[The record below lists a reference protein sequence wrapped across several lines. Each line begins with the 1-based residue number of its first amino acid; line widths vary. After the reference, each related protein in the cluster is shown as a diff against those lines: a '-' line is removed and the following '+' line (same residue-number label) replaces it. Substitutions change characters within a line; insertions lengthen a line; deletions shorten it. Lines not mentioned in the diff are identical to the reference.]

1 MSLYDGLGLDT
12 KEKGH
17 KDQKS
22 DLMGWSS
29 GIKLLQSQLQL
40 KKAALTQAKVT
51 FSSVKREQF
60 RKGAVLAPVVN
71 LKSRRDDQDE
81 MPPPPAISIIPNKEG
96 KSPITTGSLL
106 GGEWDIR
113 QEYDPAWPNDYE
125 KIMREKREK
134 KDRDR
139 GDDRHKHSEDKDRD
153 SGHPYGNKHGRRRR
167 ERERDKER
175 NREMIERNREEE
187 AEDERANKRDRRER
201 ERDKE
206 RNREMI
212 ERNREEEAED
222 ERANKRGLG
231 FGAAIAPPP
240 SLMETAEKKEPL
252 PPPPFSGAS
261 FQSGL
266 GTSVA
271 ARIMAKYGFK
281 EGQGLGKQEQGMS
294 QALQVEKTSKRGGKI
309 IHEKDIPKEPPSPPP
324 EPPPPPAPVN
334 MNPSESITEIMKNP
348 SKVVLLRNMVGP
360 GEVDDELEPETKEEC
375 GKYGEVVKCL
385 IFEIAA
391 SDIPEEEAVRI
402 FIEFKRLESAI
413 KAVVDLNGRYFGGRI
428 VRAGFYDQD
437 RFKRLELTD

>member
-51 FSSVKREQF
+51 LPSVKREQF

-175 NREMIERNREEE
+175 NREM
-187 AEDERANKRDRRER
+187 
-201 ERDKE
+201 
-206 RNREMI
+206 M

-334 MNPSESITEIMKNP
+334 TNPSESITEIMKNP

>member
-1 MSLYDGLGLDT
+1 MSLYDGLGLDS

-40 KKAALTQAKVT
+40 KKAALTQAK
-51 FSSVKREQF
+51 REQF

-81 MPPPPAISIIPNKEG
+81 MPPPPAISIMPNKEG

-139 GDDRHKHSEDKDRD
+139 GEDRHKHSDDKDRD
-153 SGHPYGNKHGRRRR
+153 SNHPYSNKHSRRRR
-167 ERERDKER
+167 DRDRDKER
-175 NREMIERNREEE
+175 TREMMERNREEE
-187 AEDERANKRDRRER
+187 ID
-201 ERDKE
+201 
-206 RNREMI
+206 
-212 ERNREEEAED
+212 REED
-222 ERANKRGLG
+222 RAKRGMG

-324 EPPPPPAPVN
+324 EPLLPPPPVTP
-334 MNPSESITEIMKNP
+334 NPSESITEIMKNP

-375 GKYGEVVKCL
+375 GKYGDVVKCL
-385 IFEIAA
+385 IFELSG

>member
-1 MSLYDGLGLDT
+1 MPNKFNIKYIIKMSLYDGLGLDS

-40 KKAALTQAKVT
+40 KKAALTQAK
-51 FSSVKREQF
+51 REQF

-81 MPPPPAISIIPNKEG
+81 MPPPPAISIMPNKEG

-139 GDDRHKHSEDKDRD
+139 GDDRHKHSDDKDRD
-153 SGHPYGNKHGRRRR
+153 SNHPYSNKHSRRRR
-167 ERERDKER
+167 DRDRDKER
-175 NREMIERNREEE
+175 TREMMERNREEE
-187 AEDERANKRDRRER
+187 ID
-201 ERDKE
+201 
-206 RNREMI
+206 
-212 ERNREEEAED
+212 REED
-222 ERANKRGLG
+222 RAKRGMG

-324 EPPPPPAPVN
+324 EPLLPPPPVTP
-334 MNPSESITEIMKNP
+334 NPSESITEIMKNP

-375 GKYGEVVKCL
+375 GKYGDVVKCL
-385 IFEIAA
+385 IFELSG